1 MNLISIIINIQLTSM
16 KALRF
21 SAAITAVLGFFSV
34 LAIIFLYLALSDIAH
49 NEPDQK
55 LEWYVAGICMMILGA
70 FIVSSFVTL
79 GYLFSKVNLKD
90 IPAS

>member
-1 MNLISIIINIQLTSM
+1 M

-34 LAIIFLYLALSDIAH
+34 LALIFLYLALSDIAH
-49 NEPDQK
+49 NEPDQS
-55 LEWYVAGICMMILGA
+55 LEWHVAGICIMIVCA
-70 FIVSSFVTL
+70 FIISTFVTL
-79 GYLFSKVNLKD
+79 GFLFKKVNLRD

>member
-1 MNLISIIINIQLTSM
+1 M

-21 SAAITAVLGFFSV
+21 SAAITAILGFFSV

-49 NEPDQK
+49 NEPDQS
-55 LEWYVAGICMMILGA
+55 LEWRVAGICIMILGA
-70 FIVSSFVTL
+70 FIVSTFVTL
-79 GYLFSKVNLKD
+79 GYLFTKVDIRD